1 MQSKEMDDYD
11 KSPILEVL
19 EHILAMK
26 KKIKVVSDMAFEAVD
41 DNDSGQLDKDEL
53 GITLKSV
60 AKQMGINAPSENDI
74 MAVLGELD
82 QDDDAEVSKEEFE
95 YLIVK
100 VLEKMA
106 ESEVELQNTIA
117 EKRKAAQK

>member
-19 EHILAMK
+19 EHILAMRS
-26 KKIKVVSDMAFEAVD
+26 KIKVVSDMAFEAVD

-60 AKQMGINAPSENDI
+60 AK
-74 MAVLGELD
+74 
-82 QDDDAEVSKEEFE
+82 
-95 YLIVK
+95 
-100 VLEKMA
+100 
-106 ESEVELQNTIA
+106 
-117 EKRKAAQK
+117 

>member
-1 MQSKEMDDYD
+1 MDEYD
-11 KSPILEVL
+11 KSPILETL

-41 DNDSGQLDKDEL
+41 DNDSNLIDKDEL

-74 MAVLGELD
+74 VAVLGELD
-82 QDDDAEVSKEEFE
+82 QDGDAEVSKDEFE

-117 EKRKAAQK
+117 ERRR

>member
-1 MQSKEMDDYD
+1 MDDYD

-19 EHILAMK
+19 EHILAMRS
-26 KKIKVVSDMAFEAVD
+26 KIKVVSDMAFEAVD

-60 AKQMGINAPSENDI
+60 AKQMGINAPTENDI

-82 QDDDAEVSKEEFE
+82 QNDDAEVSQEEFE
-95 YLIVK
+95 
-100 VLEKMA
+100 
-106 ESEVELQNTIA
+106 
-117 EKRKAAQK
+117 

>member
-1 MQSKEMDDYD
+1 MQSKEMDEYD
-11 KSPILEVL
+11 KSPILETL

-41 DNDSGQLDKDEL
+41 DNDSNLIDKDEL

-74 MAVLGELD
+74 VAVLGELD
-82 QDDDAEVSKEEFE
+82 QDGDAEVSKDEFE

-117 EKRKAAQK
+117 ERRKQG